1 MSVRNNNKMKSHT
14 PTHIYMVLNL
24 AQEPK
29 QCPKTP
35 IPFLVGPIQSAVSDK
50 V

>member
-1 MSVRNNNKMKSHT
+1 MSVRNNKKMKSHT
-14 PTHIYMVLNL
+14 PTHIYIVLNL

-29 QCPKTP
+29 QCPP